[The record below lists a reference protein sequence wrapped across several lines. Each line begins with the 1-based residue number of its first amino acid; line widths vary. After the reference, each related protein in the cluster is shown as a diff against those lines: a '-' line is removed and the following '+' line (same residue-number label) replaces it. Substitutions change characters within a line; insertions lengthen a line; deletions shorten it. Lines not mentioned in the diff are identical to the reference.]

1 MKKIQKKHIIH
12 YFAKN
17 VITVIALVMV
27 WRGVWY
33 VLDGIDYWLFDGY
46 SAWTGLLGIILG
58 VAILYM
64 PDHDLKEIEKL

>member
-1 MKKIQKKHIIH
+1 MIQRKNIIH

-17 VITVIALVMV
+17 IITVIALVMV

-33 VLDGIDYWLFDGY
+33 VLDGIDSWLFDGY
-46 SAWTGLLGIILG
+46 SAWTGLLGIITG
-58 VAILYM
+58 VLILYI